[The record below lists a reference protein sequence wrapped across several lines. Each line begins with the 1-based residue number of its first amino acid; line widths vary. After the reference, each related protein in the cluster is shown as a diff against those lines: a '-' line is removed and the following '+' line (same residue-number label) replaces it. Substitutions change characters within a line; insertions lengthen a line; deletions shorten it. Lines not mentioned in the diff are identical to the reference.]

1 MATTL
6 LLENTYS
13 LKHIQYN
20 NIKYVN
26 IREKKRKKE
35 SGERDFGGRERKNRL
50 AK

>member
-26 IREKKRKKE
+26 IREKKRKKKRV
-35 SGERDFGGRERKNRL
+35 EREILGVEREKTV
-50 AK
+50 